1 MGVIMKRSWMI
12 WSVCFAVGSVHGA
25 ELFPDGKF
33 GGLVKGANID
43 ASATVGGYPIYQNAV
58 GWKLEEGKSD
68 LLIGP
73 STIPIGIVSMSHR
86 ESNFWIAS
94 QLVTANLAP
103 RANGGVWHG
112 EACRTDALYKHTGR
126 NASAKTCLTV
136 HPVFVSLGNRNV
148 VAFEVSVS
156 EIGVNSAHYRTAF
169 WLNAEAFGFRGTNT
183 GDWTDQALAASPRR
197 KSFFDRLIAWS
208 QTLSVAVEQAFFDKE
223 KGAEIFAKVPSYL
236 SLMTVPSDL
245 EDKRL
250 SREFLGAVV
259 DLAERPAYSA
269 IAYSPTGPG
278 VTRWTSSWEKI
289 NQDDAD
295 ALALASC
302 ERERSP
308 SRPPCVLY
316 KPQENANSAADTK

>member
-1 MGVIMKRSWMI
+1 MKRSWMVLL
-12 WSVCFAVGSVHGA
+12 VCLAVGGVHGS

-43 ASATVGGYPIYQNAV
+43 ASATVGGYSIYQNAV

-73 STIPIGIVSMSHR
+73 STIPMGIVGMNHS
-86 ESNFWIAS
+86 ESNFWIAN
-94 QLVTANLAP
+94 QLVVANLAP
-103 RANGGVWHG
+103 RANGGIWRG
-112 EACRTDALYKHTGR
+112 GACSTNTLYKRTGR
-126 NASAKTCLTV
+126 NGSAETCV
-136 HPVFVSLGNRNV
+136 VVNPISVSLGNRNV
-148 VAFEVSVS
+148 VAFEVTVS
-156 EIGVNSAHYRTAF
+156 ETGVNSAYYKTSL
-169 WLNAEAFGFRGTNT
+169 WLNVEAFGFRGTNT
-183 GDWTDQALAASPRR
+183 GDWTEQALAASPRR
-197 KSFFDRLIAWS
+197 KGFFDRLIAWS
-208 QTLSVAVEQAFFDKE
+208 QTLSEAVEQAFFDKE
-223 KGAEIFAKVPSYL
+223 RGAEIFAKVPSYL

-245 EDKRL
+245 QDKKL
-250 SREFLGAVV
+250 SREFLGAAV

-278 VTRWTSSWEKI
+278 ITRWTSSWEKI
-289 NQDDAD
+289 TQDDAD